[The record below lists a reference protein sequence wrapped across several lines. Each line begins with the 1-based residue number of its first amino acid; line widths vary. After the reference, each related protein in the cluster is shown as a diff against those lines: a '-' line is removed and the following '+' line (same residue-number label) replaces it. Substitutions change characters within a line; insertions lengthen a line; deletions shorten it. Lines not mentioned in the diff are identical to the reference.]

1 MSEAKEYNL
10 GPLPWNKDMLH
21 KAYFSNLVST
31 TEAIKEHPGY
41 EVESDFLD
49 LRFALEIFLDSVA
62 DLLLSI
68 ADFDKECRIPGFWHR
83 GNKSRVAYFE
93 RRVRHGVSTAS
104 MSVFSLVD
112 VSRRVSE
119 HYKIEEY
126 EEKVKSTFA
135 DNEQHR
141 FIQCLRN
148 YITHVRLAESGWHVT
163 WPGKGAV
170 ETQFL
175 LKTEELL
182 FWKGWDKLA
191 LSFISRYPKGIDLK
205 LLFKSYAESVRSFQ
219 QWFIMEI
226 EKSQKEQLAE
236 YRGYD
241 KLLKSFAWK
250 SFWELMLG
258 QVVINPYQHLDKHLT
273 PDEIA
278 EVLAMPKHSK
288 EQVDRIIEI
297 VDEEG
302 LVDEEL
308 RGLAYRAFKVQREGK
323 LTEPSYL

>member
-1 MSEAKEYNL
+1 VSEAKEYSL
-10 GPLPWNKDMLH
+10 GPLPWNKEMLH

-41 EVESDFLD
+41 EVESDLFD

-68 ADFDKECRIPGFWHR
+68 ADFGKECRIPGFWHR
-83 GNKSRVAYFE
+83 GNKNRVVHFE

-104 MSVFSLVD
+104 MSLFSLVD
-112 VSRRVSE
+112 VSRRVSR
-119 HYKIEEY
+119 HYKIEGY
-126 EEKVKSTFA
+126 EENVKSTFA
-135 DNEQHR
+135 ENGQHR

-148 YITHVRLAESGWHVT
+148 YITHVRLAESGWHIT
-163 WPGKGAV
+163 WARKGTV
-170 ETQFL
+170 QTQFL
-175 LKTEELL
+175 LKTEDLL
-182 FWKGWDKLA
+182 SWKGWDKLA

-205 LLFKSYAESVRSFQ
+205 LLFESYAESVGTFQ

-226 EKSQKEQLAE
+226 EKSQEDQLAE
-236 YRGYD
+236 YRSYD

-258 QVVINPYQHLDKHLT
+258 QVVIRNGIDPYQHLDKHLT

-278 EVLAMPKHSK
+278 EVLAMPKYSRQ
-288 EQVDRIIEI
+288 QVDRIIEI
-297 VDEEG
+297 VDEKG

-308 RGLAYRAFKVQREGK
+308 RDLAYRAFKVQPGGED
-323 LTEPSYL
+323 